1 MSKREYQFA
10 EVAVDQAVLEQFS
23 QEMSAYNSDESER
36 GDNPRSYSAYKRK
49 LLWHINHSLSERQRQ
64 TLLLL
69 LSGKT
74 ERDTATILGITQQV
88 VHIYKW
94 RAIKRLHESLL
105 P

>member
-10 EVAVDQAVLEQFS
+10 EITVDQQILEQFS
-23 QEMSAYNSDESER
+23 QEMSAYHRPGESTAR
-36 GDNPRSYSAYKRK
+36 DYSNYKRK
-49 LLWHINHSLSERQRQ
+49 LIWHIRHSLSERQRQ

-74 ERDTATILGITQQV
+74 ERDSAAILGVTQQV

-94 RAIKRLHESLL
+94 RAINRLHSKFNR
-105 P
+105 